1 MLLVLGTICSK
12 YGLSRV
18 DLNHI
23 YLLLLLPLAIASCGG
38 DDKDEPQ
45 NTANDPEGTVI
56 VNINQGGRAQ
66 AGGVEI
72 RLSDSYNLIIE
83 SSGEISIVGPVKSI
97 ASINATETSVR
108 NLTWTHEAAAQVGY
122 GYIFRAFWGWN
133 GSDIL
138 YSYYGVYVDSE
149 IVSASGSV
157 LGYKLKVR
165 KLLEGVVWT
174 N

>member
-1 MLLVLGTICSK
+1 M
-12 YGLSRV
+12 

-23 YLLLLLPLAIASCGG
+23 YFLLLLPLAIASCGG

-45 NTANDPEGTVI
+45 TNTTKDPDGTVI

-83 SSGEISIVGPVKSI
+83 SIGEISIVGPVKSI

-122 GYIFRAFWGWN
+122 GYIFKAFGGWN
-133 GSDIL
+133 GSDTL
-138 YSYYGVYVDSE
+138 YSYYAVYVDSE

-157 LGYKLKVR
+157 LGYNLKVR

>member
-1 MLLVLGTICSK
+1 MKKLL
-12 YGLSRV
+12 
-18 DLNHI
+18 I
-23 YLLLLLPLAIASCGG
+23 YFLLLLPLAIASCGG

-45 NTANDPEGTVI
+45 TNTTKDPDGTVI

-83 SSGEISIVGPVKSI
+83 SIGEISIVGPVKSI

-122 GYIFRAFWGWN
+122 GYIFKAFCGWN
-133 GSDIL
+133 GSDDTL
-138 YSYYGVYVDSE
+138 YSYYAVYVDSE